1 MLGTLVA
8 HGYFDQWVALPD
20 DRSSSSSSGSSSG
33 SDISALRADESVAL
47 SLMES
52 EKTRHGAEVRFRLPS
67 FSNLL
72 NTFSFLFWHLLK

>member
-1 MLGTLVA
+1 VLGTLVA

-20 DRSSSSSSGSSSG
+20 DRNSSSSSG

>member
-8 HGYFDQWVALPD
+8 HGCFDQWVALPD
-20 DRSSSSSSGSSSG
+20 DSSSSSG
-33 SDISALRADESVAL
+33 SDISVLRADESVVV

-72 NTFSFLFWHLLK
+72 NIFSFLFWHLLK